1 MTIPSASAAILA
13 SIERAFGF
21 VPPFFEPAVETPDV
35 LDNLWHQT
43 QTAYVDNPLPAL
55 FKEMLSAYLSR
66 YCSVSY
72 CLVCHSCTLRPL
84 GMSGP
89 DVLRLLQ
96 TPVLTDA
103 EARASILALN
113 GAANAHAL
121 PSPGSWQEA
130 AVMGLSSAIYLCQ
143 PAASAARAC
152 LLNVLGPANYNRVI
166 ALISYVKT
174 CHAWVESHPEVSYL
188 VDSRYQQH
196 FGTLADE
203 EPGLH
208 RYFQEYLTSYR
219 EAQHGATLNETH
231 LTVATRGDEAER
243 TIEILE
249 QRLRSVLDE
258 RRQAA
263 EFAQELVAV
272 VSHDLRNPLT
282 AIALSA
288 RIILGS
294 RPTDERASRA
304 VHRILSSAQR
314 ATRLVGSLLDFT
326 QARVGGGIA
335 VRLASANI
343 HELTAHSV
351 EEMQAANPE
360 RTIALVQHGDGAG
373 RWDAD
378 RIYQALG
385 NIIGNAVSHSPK
397 DSIVEVKAH
406 SDELNVYVVV
416 HNLNREGPIAP
427 ELLPIL
433 FEPFKQERRHVS
445 ENKSI
450 GLGLYIVRSIARAHS
465 GEVAVISTER
475 GTTFEMRLPRSL
487 GPSMSPGTGPDP

>member
-43 QTAYVDNPLPAL
+43 RTAYVDNPLPAL

-66 YCSVSY
+66 YCSISY
-72 CLVCHSCTLRPL
+72 CLVCHACTLRPL

-96 TPVLTDA
+96 TPVMTDA
-103 EARASILALN
+103 EARALILALD
-113 GAANAHAL
+113 AAASAHAL
-121 PSPGSWQEA
+121 PAPGSWQEA
-130 AVMGLSSAIYLCQ
+130 AVMGLSSTIYLAQ
-143 PAASAARAC
+143 PVASAARAC
-152 LLNVLGPANYNRVI
+152 LLNALGPANYNRII

-174 CHAWVESHPEVSYL
+174 CHAWVESHPQVSYL
-188 VDSRYQQH
+188 LDSRYQNH

-219 EAQHGATLNETH
+219 EAQRSETLSRTKQTVETR
-231 LTVATRGDEAER
+231 AGEAKE

-249 QRLRSVLDE
+249 QRLLSVLEE

-263 EFAQELVAV
+263 EFAQELVAI

-282 AIALSA
+282 AIAISA

-294 RPTDERASRA
+294 GPANDRSTRA
-304 VHRILSSAQR
+304 VHRIISSAQR

-335 VRLASANI
+335 VRLTSADI

-373 RWDAD
+373 RWDTD

-397 DSIVEVKAH
+397 DSIVAVKAH
-406 SDELNVYVVV
+406 SDEMNVYVVV

-433 FEPFKQERRHVS
+433 FEPFKQGRRRVS
-445 ENKSI
+445 ANKSI
-450 GLGLYIVRSIARAHS
+450 GLGLYIVQSIARAHS
-465 GEVAVISTER
+465 GEVAVISTES

-487 GPSMSPGTGPDP
+487 GPSIPPDTGPQ